1 MASEHFSMTA
11 APTCEVRAIQVLSG
25 KHRDASVVLGRNDLL
40 VIGADESCD
49 VCLSDAGLAAR
60 HAAIAMHADT
70 VSIRRLDGAVRVNG
84 NELSAGISALLDN
97 DSEIALGDSQVTLR
111 FAVPS
116 HAAGHAAPTTSE
128 MEMEPIH
135 AQPVAARESV
145 PGKASIWVK
154 APIVVVAVVVVAGI
168 VMQQLQP
175 SQADAAP
182 PVLADANR
190 AVPRGQDLAQQV
202 REVFRANG
210 YDAEVTDLGN
220 GRVRV
225 ENLDQNH
232 AQVRR
237 VAALVRD
244 DMPQLAALEFAAEPG
259 VAPPAA
265 AQYAQRLG
273 GNLRPV
279 VDGETAYVATP
290 DDGRY
295 FVGSVLPSGH
305 TIRRITS
312 AGAQV
317 DRNGQIS
324 WIAF

>member
-1 MASEHFSMTA
+1 MASEHFSKTA
-11 APTCEVRAIQVLSG
+11 APTCEVRAIKVLSG
-25 KHRDASVVLGRNDLL
+25 KHRDASVVLGCNDLL

-60 HAAIAMHADT
+60 HAALAVHADT
-70 VSIRRLDGAVRVNG
+70 VSIRRLDGTVSVNG
-84 NELSAGISALLDN
+84 RELSAGISALLDN
-97 DSEIALGDSQVTLR
+97 DSDIALGDSQVTLR
-111 FAVPS
+111 IAATS
-116 HAAGHAAPTTSE
+116 HATGHWSPATSD

-135 AQPVAARESV
+135 AQPVATRESV
-145 PGKASIWVK
+145 PAKASVWVK
-154 APIVVVAVVVVAGI
+154 APIVAVAVVVVTGI
-168 VMQQLQP
+168 VMQQLQSSP
-175 SQADAAP
+175 ADAAP
-182 PVLADANR
+182 PELADAKR

-210 YDAEVTDLGN
+210 YDAEVSDLGN

-273 GNLRPV
+273 GHLRPV

-312 AGAQV
+312 TGAQV